1 MEEKGFL
8 GIILILINALVTY
21 QGLKDYSFLDKYSFK
36 VDEILVQKDYKR
48 LITSGFLHGSWT
60 HFGFNMF
67 SLYCFSSGIEAV
79 FGPVNFLLIYFSSL
93 IGGNLFSLYLHR
105 SQPGYSAVGASGAIC
120 GIVFASIAL
129 FPGMEIALLFL
140 PVYFPSWI
148 FGLLF
153 VLVSI
158 YGIRS
163 QAGNI
168 GHDAHLGGG
177 LVGLLLA
184 IALVPEALITN
195 YLPIVLI
202 LVPSTIFMFMIWSH
216 PEMLLVNHVFKKE
229 NKFYTFEDRFHAN
242 RKVKEQEVNLIL
254 EKISKYGFDSLTKL
268 EKDKLDQSSNGF

>member
-8 GIILILINALVTY
+8 GIIIILVNAFVTY
-21 QGLKDYSFLDKYSFK
+21 RGLQSYSYLDKYSFK

-67 SLYCFSSGIEAV
+67 SLYCFSGVLESV
-79 FGPVNFLLIYFSSL
+79 FGPVYFLLIYFVSL
-93 IGGNLFSLYLHR
+93 LGGNLFSLYIHKNH
-105 SQPGYSAVGASGAIC
+105 PGYSAVGASGAIC

-129 FPGMEIALLFL
+129 FPGMEIGLLFL

-148 FGLLF
+148 YGLLF
-153 VLVSI
+153 VLISI

-184 IALVPEALITN
+184 IGLVPEVLITN

-202 LVPSTIFMFMIWSH
+202 LVPSTIFMFMIWSR
-216 PEMLLVNHVFKKE
+216 PEMLLVNPAFKKE
-229 NKFYTFEDRFHAN
+229 NKFYTFEDRFHSN
-242 RKVKEQEVNLIL
+242 RKAKEQEVNLIL

-268 EKDKLDQSSNGF
+268 EKDTLDQRSNQY